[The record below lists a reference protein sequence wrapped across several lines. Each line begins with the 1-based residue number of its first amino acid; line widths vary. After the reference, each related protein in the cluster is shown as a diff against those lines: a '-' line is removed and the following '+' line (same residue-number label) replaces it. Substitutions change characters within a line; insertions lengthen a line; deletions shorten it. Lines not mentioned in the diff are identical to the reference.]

1 MRLKQLSY
9 FAAIVENGSFSAA
22 AKDLYIAQSSLSSSI
37 AALEQELGF
46 PLLVRTRSG
55 VTPTDMGAIIYRDIK
70 DILRGIEKR
79 RDGWQALYRE
89 RLSLDALVRVAVVP
103 GAYPILTKLLSP
115 RVNGA
120 YPNLHLRLSEGR
132 GSLLLRYLTENRA
145 DLIFSDCLDCEI
157 PVREREAAE
166 NGLCFLPLRR
176 DHYKLA
182 VRAGSPLAKKET
194 LTPEDVAALPLACY
208 FDGDAAA
215 EEFFAR
221 GFDRVRAL
229 EYNSIEKIIEAAL
242 SGEAVGCLPEFTIQK
257 SLPLCAYAGGLEF
270 KTLEGF
276 AVPFLHFAG
285 YRRADADAP
294 EIAIVKNALEAEFA
308 SEAQ

>member
-9 FAAIVENGSFSAA
+9 FTAIVENGSFSAA

-120 YPNLHLRLSEGR
+120 YPNLHLRLS
-132 GSLLLRYLTENRA
+132 
-145 DLIFSDCLDCEI
+145 
-157 PVREREAAE
+157 
-166 NGLCFLPLRR
+166 
-176 DHYKLA
+176 
-182 VRAGSPLAKKET
+182 
-194 LTPEDVAALPLACY
+194 
-208 FDGDAAA
+208 
-215 EEFFAR
+215 
-221 GFDRVRAL
+221 
-229 EYNSIEKIIEAAL
+229 
-242 SGEAVGCLPEFTIQK
+242 
-257 SLPLCAYAGGLEF
+257 
-270 KTLEGF
+270 
-276 AVPFLHFAG
+276 
-285 YRRADADAP
+285 
-294 EIAIVKNALEAEFA
+294 
-308 SEAQ
+308 